1 MRLRHVVLLTFAV
14 CLYML
19 LCYVALEVVPN
30 AIVSNDSY
38 TSLGAAEREQLLVN
52 ARNSVR
58 TAAVTLLTGSVLGV
72 AGFVGLLAF
81 VNARREAERNERESQ
96 DSLFSSSLKS
106 LDQIN
111 DSAILGAVAVMA
123 SVANRRIDLQG
134 PASAVLFSLVRGRRA
149 LTASLSPTPDQLN
162 VADLTDRDAL
172 SAACLRFIG
181 ELPLAER
188 QVNEGAIMRRKLSG
202 CDLRRLEVDNVRYE
216 LVNFT
221 GTYFWESRLAQV
233 TFVKCILKDTDW
245 RGARL
250 DDVRFEDCDVRLAD
264 FSSATRT
271 DVEFLRC
278 IGL

>member
-1 MRLRHVVLLTFAV
+1 MRLRHVALLTFAV
-14 CLYML
+14 CLYTL

-30 AIVSNDSY
+30 AVVRSNSYVS
-38 TSLGAAEREQLLVN
+38 LPLIEREQLIMN
-52 ARNSVR
+52 TRNSVR
-58 TAAVTLLTGSVLGV
+58 TAAVALLTGSALGV

-81 VNARREAERNERESQ
+81 INSRREAERNERESQ
-96 DSLFSSSLKS
+96 DSLFTNALKS

-134 PASAVLFSLVRGRRA
+134 PASAVLFALVRGRRA
-149 LTASLSPTPDQLN
+149 LSTSLSRTPDQLSI
-162 VADLTDRDAL
+162 ADLTDRDSL
-172 SAACLRFIG
+172 SAACVRFIG
-181 ELPLAER
+181 ELPLSER
-188 QVNEGAIMRRKLSG
+188 QINDGAIMRRKLSG

-233 TFVKCILKDTDW
+233 TFVKCILRDTDW

-250 DDVRFEDCDVRLAD
+250 DGVRFEDCDVRLAD

-278 IGL
+278 IGP